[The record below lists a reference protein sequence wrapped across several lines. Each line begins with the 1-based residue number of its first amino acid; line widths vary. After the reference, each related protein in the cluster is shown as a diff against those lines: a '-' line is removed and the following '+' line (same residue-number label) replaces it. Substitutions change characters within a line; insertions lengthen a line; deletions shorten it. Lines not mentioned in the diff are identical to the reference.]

1 MPERSAEHGGSRVG
15 YHYVMAASR
24 SVAPQGQGPRSDV
37 QQQVVEWRESVLVQ
51 AGCSQEVAERI
62 ALSDADLHAAC
73 DLLASGCSP
82 ELAERIL
89 V

>member
-1 MPERSAEHGGSRVG
+1 M
-15 YHYVMAASR
+15 
-24 SVAPQGQGPRSDV
+24 

>member
-1 MPERSAEHGGSRVG
+1 MG
-15 YHYVMAASR
+15 YHWVMAASR
-24 SVAPQGQGPRSDV
+24 SAAPQGQCPRSDV
-37 QQQVVEWRESVLVQ
+37 QQQVVEWRELVLIQ

-62 ALSDADLHAAC
+62 ALSDADLHHAC
-73 DLLASGCSP
+73 DLLASGCPP

>member
-1 MPERSAEHGGSRVG
+1 
-15 YHYVMAASR
+15 MAASR
-24 SVAPQGQGPRSDV
+24 SAAPQGQGPRSDV
-37 QQQVVEWRESVLVQ
+37 QQQVVDWREHVLEQ
-51 AGCSQEVAERI
+51 AGCSHELAEPI

-82 ELAERIL
+82 ELAARIL